1 MSKHIIGID
10 FGTSNTLI
18 WINNSDAVI
27 FNEPTIL
34 AWDKTKNKVV
44 EVGYLAH
51 KLIGKSPK
59 NLQLIHPVVNGGVA
73 DIEAS
78 VAYLT
83 QAFTNLK
90 NFKYL
95 KNSSIIFS
103 APSNLTKVQ
112 TAAIEKVGQLLGA
125 KEVYI
130 EDSAKLSAIGS
141 GIDVFSTRGNMI
153 VDIGGAST
161 NIAAIA
167 LGQIVGTHTTN
178 YAGDSANEAIVRFI
192 RTSHHLV
199 IGEKTAEYIKM
210 KIGTLLDTPDNNL
223 LEISGKNVV
232 TGLPHSIVISTEEIK
247 DVIIKIYKEISNVVV
262 DALEVCPPEVS
273 SDIIHTGITLSG
285 GGCLLNGTREF
296 FQKELSVPIHISPYP
311 LGSAIQG
318 IISSANSIV
327 I

>member
-1 MSKHIIGID
+1 MNKHIVGID

-34 AWDKTKNKVV
+34 AWNKVKEKVV
-44 EVGYLAH
+44 EIGYLAH

-59 NLQLIHPVVNGGVA
+59 DLMLIHPVVNGGVA
-73 DIEAS
+73 NIEAS
-78 VAYLT
+78 VAYLR

-90 NFKYL
+90 VTKYL
-95 KNSSIIFS
+95 RNSSIIFS

-112 TAAIEKVGQLLGA
+112 RTALERVGQLLGA
-125 KEVYI
+125 REVFI

-141 GIDVFSTRGNMI
+141 GIDVYSTRGNMI

-161 NIAAIA
+161 DIAATA
-167 LGQIVGTHTTN
+167 LGQIVATHTTN
-178 YAGDSANEAIVRFI
+178 YAGNSVNEAIVRFI
-192 RTSHHLV
+192 RTSHHLI
-199 IGEKTAEYIKM
+199 IGVKTAEYIKM
-210 KIGTLLDTPDNNL
+210 KIGTLLENPDNNL
-223 LEISGKNVV
+223 LEISGKNVL

-247 DVIIKIYKEISNVVV
+247 DVILKIYKEISNVII
-262 DALEVCPPEVS
+262 DALEVCPPEIS

-296 FQKELSVPIHISPYP
+296 FQQELSVPIHISPYP